1 MKLLKFLPLILALSC
16 IDLLTQKTQYNSLYC
31 KGGSWIEI
39 ALIDSMKLASNDFT
53 LQFWVSGGEID
64 TNEAPALFS
73 LIDPSDKIT
82 LALLRDPNNQHSI
95 TTIINSNISKHDIAE
110 LDWSDPEN
118 FYLISFLFSDNSD
131 VKMYID
137 TTHVI
142 SINSYLT
149 SEDLNGNIDLT
160 GEKLIISALANKEQT
175 ILKNF
180 WYGYIDEIRLWNTLL
195 SDSTIKF
202 QSEHP
207 DKLSENYRYTI
218 NGEEINTYLDSL
230 IGIWR
235 LNFEEPHSVIEDDSG
250 YNNDGIIYTL
260 KGYTVELSNKGVR

>member
-1 MKLLKFLPLILALSC
+1 MKLIRFFPFLLVLSC
-16 IDLLTQKTQYNSLYC
+16 IDLMTQKTQYNSLYFN
-31 KGGSWIEI
+31 GGSWIEI
-39 ALIDSMKLASNDFT
+39 AQIDNMKLESDDFT
-53 LQFWVSGGEID
+53 LQFWVSGGEVD

-73 LIDPSDKIT
+73 LIDPSNKIT
-82 LALLRDPNNQHSI
+82 LAVLRDPNNQHSI

-118 FYLISFLFSDNSD
+118 FYLISFLFSNSSD

-137 TTHVI
+137 
-142 SINSYLT
+142 ST
-149 SEDLNGNIDLT
+149 SEDLNGNVNLT

-175 ILKNF
+175 ILENF

-218 NGEEINTYLDSL
+218 NGKEINTYLDSL

-260 KGYTVELSNKGVR
+260 KGYAVELSNKGVQ